1 MICTMR
7 RSNKPARRPRDEA
20 GVAGALLTVV
30 EAYAAVVLFGSRIQS
45 SPEGEKHRIHWR
57 NYSLWLAHF
66 LTRFSVGLETGNLVQ
81 SIQIQSNGPH
91 V

>member
-1 MICTMR
+1 MVDGAATGSSKFEHDFHYAC
-7 RSNKPARRPRDEA
+7 SNKHARRPRDEA

-57 NYSLWLAHF
+57 NYSY
-66 LTRFSVGLETGNLVQ
+66 G
-81 SIQIQSNGPH
+81 
-91 V
+91 